1 MAPLEVVVDEFAGQW
16 IAMLGLGR
24 VSLYGLIAAFVF
36 GDRGVKA
43 VATGPTDAGAE
54 PSAAV
59 LRMIGSISQSGQ
71 EKR

>member
-1 MAPLEVVVDEFAGQW
+1 MNNASY
-16 IAMLGLGR
+16 GR
-24 VSLYGLIAAFVF
+24 LTGGLIAAFVF

-59 LRMIGSISQSGQ
+59 LRMIGSISQSGPG
-71 EKR
+71 KR